1 MDYRGAS
8 KDGTYGSKNRN
19 QSHWLKAAW
28 PEKRESTWPADC
40 SRAELPGSSMS
51 ICLPLPPDSRPS
63 LSFLFYLFLLFTF
76 LYLLLSP
83 LADLFISKEA
93 RRAHALAAAAT
104 FILGPCTK
112 LIRGGESFH
121 VNSSEN
127 AFFVMRRGNALV
139 PNSFPRQNRDASS
152 DRSKATRPRVPSLL
166 WSLNLAKGRGEERP
180 VRFFPRNYTRSYPQC
195 GEPRVTTTAP
205 FRRGGPTL
213 VLVLSI
219 VRGSVRGLIKDE
231 IKTRATS
238 STVSPPYLY
247 AYRKQRWKLIS

>member
-139 PNSFPRQNRDASS
+139 PNSFPP
-152 DRSKATRPRVPSLL
+152 SKPWRVVRPVESNTSAGTVPSLIPQL
-166 WSLNLAKGRGEERP
+166 GERTGRRE
-180 VRFFPRNYTRSYPQC
+180 TRSI
-195 GEPRVTTTAP
+195 
-205 FRRGGPTL
+205 
-213 VLVLSI
+213 LS
-219 VRGSVRGLIKDE
+219 
-231 IKTRATS
+231 A
-238 STVSPPYLY
+238 
-247 AYRKQRWKLIS
+247 